1 MINAI
6 QAEWYK
12 SVRNTWQI
20 GILIYGIPLFTLAV
34 YAIEFM
40 VFLADSAPG
49 LASDQNWLTQML
61 HLWQST
67 TQLQAQ
73 IIVVL
78 VTASFFAEEYA
89 SDTWKGIIPRSTRV
103 HLIFSK
109 VTVLLALLVLSV
121 FIASL
126 MAGVF
131 TVILNTLRELPPG
144 PTLAQALSQG
154 FAGVYLQTA
163 LYAVV
168 VWLISILVT
177 ASASLLTR
185 SVMVGTMA
193 GIGFVVLDTS
203 LLLALYIVYQTVTTD
218 VLIHLYQLSPG
229 YNLTNIWMWIQTGV
243 GYTPFIEDFA
253 VVSASSLELSL
264 RYMVVWIVG
273 LAAVAQALFRR
284 QNIT

>member
-20 GILIYGIPLFTLAV
+20 GIFIYGIPLFTLAV
-34 YAIEFM
+34 YTIEFM

-61 HLWQST
+61 HLWRST

-73 IIVVL
+73 LIVVL
-78 VTASFFAEEYA
+78 VTASFFAGEYA
-89 SDTWKGIIPRSTRV
+89 TDTWKNIVPRSARA
-103 HLIFSK
+103 HLVFSK
-109 VTVLLALLVLSV
+109 VAVLLLLLFLSV
-121 FIASL
+121 FMSSL
-126 MAGVF
+126 IAGVF
-131 TVILNTLRELPPG
+131 TVMLNTLRDLPPG
-144 PTLAQALSQG
+144 PTLAEAFSQG
-154 FAGVYLQTA
+154 LIGVYLQTV
-163 LYAVV
+163 LYAVA
-168 VWLISILVT
+168 VWLITILVT

-193 GIGFVVLDTS
+193 GIGFVVLDAS
-203 LLLALYIVYQTVTTD
+203 LLLVLYTVYQTVTTD
-218 VLIHLYQLSPG
+218 MLIHLYQLSPG
-229 YNLTNIWMWIQTGV
+229 YNLTNIWMWIQTGL

-253 VVSASSLELSL
+253 VVSPSSLELSL

-273 LAAVAQALFRR
+273 LAAVAQAIFRR

>member
-20 GILIYGIPLFTLAV
+20 GIFIYGIPLFTLAV

-40 VFLADSAPG
+40 VFLAGSTPG

-78 VTASFFAEEYA
+78 VTASFFAGEYTT
-89 SDTWKGIIPRSTRV
+89 DTWKNIVPRSTRA

-109 VTVLLALLVLSV
+109 VIVLLALLFLSV
-121 FIASL
+121 FMASL

-131 TVILNTLRELPPG
+131 TVMLMTLRDLPPG
-144 PTLAQALSQG
+144 PTLAEAFSQG
-154 FAGVYLQTA
+154 FIGVYLQTV
-163 LYAVV
+163 LYAVA
-168 VWLISILVT
+168 VWLITILVT
-177 ASASLLTR
+177 VSASLLTR

-193 GIGFVVLDTS
+193 GIGFVMLDAS

-218 VLIHLYQLSPG
+218 MLIHLYQLSPG
-229 YNLTNIWMWIQTGV
+229 YNLTNIWMWIQAGV

-264 RYMVVWIVG
+264 RYMLAWIVG
-273 LAAVAQALFRR
+273 LAAVAQTTFRR